1 VAHGLVADMREL
13 ICDRWMLLR
22 LLVATGVGATARLA
36 AVMIGVTVLPAATAA
51 ATGALVGSVVEVSE
65 QGAALGSI
73 VPSLVAVGALLVVDL
88 TAQSLLMPIRDHA
101 AMRVNGVIR
110 ERVRQHLGRPASI
123 DHLEDQRV
131 RELSSLAVQD
141 RWLFNIGA
149 AAEGQLWLIARFVG
163 ALGTAALLATYSSL
177 LALFSLAALL
187 TQRAILR
194 RQYATAVGRVI
205 DEAVAA
211 ERAASYWQQV
221 TTTPKGAKE
230 LRLFGFDG
238 WAVGKYMEP
247 LTTLARIEIDRLA
260 RALPRQWI
268 TFVLSGLAT
277 GVPFVVLTRAALS
290 GDVSTGQLALL
301 LGATIGLTPIGAMGY
316 EAFSIEAAIPQLH
329 ALRELSA
336 LPAEP
341 GGAATTDSVAPR
353 IAFEGVSFRYPGSPT
368 TCSRSWIS

>member
-1 VAHGLVADMREL
+1 
-13 ICDRWMLLR
+13 
-22 LLVATGVGATARLA
+22 
-36 AVMIGVTVLPAATAA
+36 
-51 ATGALVGSVVEVSE
+51 
-65 QGAALGSI
+65 

-110 ERVRQHLGRPASI
+110 ERVRRHLGRPASI

-260 RALPRQWI
+260 RALPWQWI
-268 TFVLSGLAT
+268 TFVLSRLAT
-277 GVPFVVLTRAALS
+277 GVPFVILTGRRSPATSRPGSSPCCWARLS
-290 GDVSTGQLALL
+290 GSPRSARW
-301 LGATIGLTPIGAMGY
+301 ATRR
-316 EAFSIEAAIPQLH
+316 SRSRRAIPQLQ

-341 GGAATTDSVAPR
+341 EGAATTHSVAPQDR
-353 IAFEGVSFRYPGSPT
+353 V
-368 TCSRSWIS
+368 

>member
-1 VAHGLVADMREL
+1 
-13 ICDRWMLLR
+13 
-22 LLVATGVGATARLA
+22 
-36 AVMIGVTVLPAATAA
+36 
-51 ATGALVGSVVEVSE
+51 
-65 QGAALGSI
+65 
-73 VPSLVAVGALLVVDL
+73 
-88 TAQSLLMPIRDHA
+88 
-101 AMRVNGVIR
+101 MRVNGVIR

-149 AAEGQLWLIARFVG
+149 AAEASSGSSPASSVRLARRRSSPP
-163 ALGTAALLATYSSL
+163 TRRSSL
-177 LALFSLAALL
+177 CLIGRLAHPASDPSP
-187 TQRAILR
+187 
-194 RQYATAVGRVI
+194 QYVTAVGRVI

-268 TFVLSGLAT
+268 TFVLSRLAT
-277 GVPFVVLTRAALS
+277 GVPFVILTRAALS

-316 EAFSIEAAIPQLH
+316 EAFSIEAGNPAAPSAPG
-329 ALRELSA
+329 ALC
-336 LPAEP
+336 PA
-341 GGAATTDSVAPR
+341 R
-353 IAFEGVSFRYPGSPT
+353 
-368 TCSRSWIS
+368 